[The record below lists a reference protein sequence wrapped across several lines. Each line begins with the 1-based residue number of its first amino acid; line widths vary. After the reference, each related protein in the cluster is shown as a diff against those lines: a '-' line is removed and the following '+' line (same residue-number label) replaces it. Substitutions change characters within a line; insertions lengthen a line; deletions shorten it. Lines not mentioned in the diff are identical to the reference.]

1 VREPS
6 SRALVVVVVVLSF
19 QTLGKSVKM
28 LPVMLIGMLFY
39 GKKYPLRSYI
49 CMSLL
54 ALGVAGF
61 FLLKPAKAVRVAPT
75 VAEQHLLS
83 TEEESARL
91 FIAQLTPIFDRERLR
106 PTTPIS

>member
-1 VREPS
+1 MREPS

>member
-1 VREPS
+1 
-6 SRALVVVVVVLSF
+6 
-19 QTLGKSVKM
+19 M

>member
-1 VREPS
+1 MREPS

-49 CMSLL
+49 CLSLL

>member
-1 VREPS
+1 
-6 SRALVVVVVVLSF
+6 
-19 QTLGKSVKM
+19 M

-61 FLLKPAKAVRVAPT
+61 FLLKPAKAVRVAPS

-83 TEEESARL
+83 TEEEEESARL